1 MASLLLYT
9 NRKNS
14 GPTLTFTDRPKNKL
28 VKGKPLARVGR
39 KATGSP
45 KLHAEVDSRAVG
57 RGGYPH
63 GCISRGN

>member
-1 MASLLLYT
+1 MASLLLHT
-9 NRKNS
+9 NRNNS
-14 GPTLTFTDRPKNKL
+14 GTVLIFTNRPKNKL

-57 RGGYPH
+57 RGSYPN